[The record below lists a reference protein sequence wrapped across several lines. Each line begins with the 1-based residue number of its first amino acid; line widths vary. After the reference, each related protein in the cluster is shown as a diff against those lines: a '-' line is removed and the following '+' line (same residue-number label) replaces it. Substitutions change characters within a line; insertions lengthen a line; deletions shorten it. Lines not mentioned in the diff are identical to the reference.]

1 MELTKFEF
9 TYLFILILLLIMKP
23 ILLKKILFF
32 ILLISLINSSFGQN
46 IFLSKNA
53 KVSVITCDTGNE
65 SYSLFGH
72 TAIRIKDIDNNLDA
86 VYNYGAFDFATPNFV
101 AKFAKG
107 DLQYFAVANNF
118 VDFIHQYTYEQRS
131 VYEQELL
138 IPVGYKQ
145 KLFDNLTKT
154 LASSES
160 YYTYKFIDKNCTSM
174 VVDML
179 NKTLG
184 SQLIVKKTDK
194 DKTYRTIL
202 YPYFDNSFYE
212 KLGTSVI
219 FGTKV
224 DANGTQIF
232 LPLELKKSLELI
244 QFKNHPLCKKSKKIL
259 EMKKEKP
266 QTLWDNIYTYALL
279 LGFIVLINRKGIDL
293 FYMAII
299 GILGIFFLFVG
310 FYSLHFELANNYNM
324 LLFNPALLILFYFIL
339 KNNKQR
345 IINLCWFNLI
355 CLLIYLVIM
364 INKIHLL
371 IVMPMIITSTVILV
385 KTALKNSKRIPVV
398 I

>member
-1 MELTKFEF
+1 MNHN
-9 TYLFILILLLIMKP
+9 
-23 ILLKKILFF
+23 LLKKIFF
-32 ILLISLINSSFGQN
+32 ITLLTSIINSSFGQN
-46 IFLSKNA
+46 IILSKNA

-72 TAIRIKDIDNNLDA
+72 TAIRIKDLDNKLDA

-101 AKFAKG
+101 AKFTKG

-118 VDFIHQYTYEQRS
+118 ADFMNQYTYEQRS

-138 IPVGYKQ
+138 VPLVYKQ

-154 LASSES
+154 LASNES

-184 SQLIVKKTDK
+184 NQLIVKKTDT

-212 KLGTSVI
+212 KLGTSII

-224 DANGTQIF
+224 DGYGTQIF

-244 QFKNHPLCKKSKKIL
+244 QFENHLLCKKSETIL
-259 EMKKEKP
+259 EMKKEVP
-266 QTLWDNIYTYALL
+266 QTLWDNYYTYALL
-279 LGFIVLINRKGIDL
+279 LGFILLINRKGIDV
-293 FYMAII
+293 FYLTTM
-299 GILGIFFLFVG
+299 GLLGVFFLFVG
-310 FYSLHFELANNYNM
+310 FYSFHLELANNYNM
-324 LLFNPALLILFYFIL
+324 LLFNPSLLIILYFIL
-339 KNNKQR
+339 NNNKKW
-345 IINLCWFNLI
+345 IIKLCLFNLL
-355 CLLIYLVIM
+355 CLIVYLVVM
-364 INKIHLL
+364 FNKIHLL
-371 IVMPMIITSTVILV
+371 IVLPMVISSVVILV
-385 KTALKNSKRIPVV
+385 KTAISNSKKIPV
-398 I
+398 II